1 MKLRSLI
8 AVALLVPAAALAAPT
23 AGSKSTAKPA
33 SSTAASKPAAPA
45 KTAATPTSSGSP
57 IQGLE
62 VGGFLGYETDDV
74 SGFSL
79 RVDGEIP
86 FQDLSPQVKLSW
98 VGSLGYS
105 RLTEDVPFGSFTV
118 NLVKIVPAA
127 RFTLPLNPQFSVFGD
142 AGLGLYYGSW
152 KIETNIPFFGS
163 TSISDSEFSI
173 MMRIGA
179 GAWYHVNEQLKL
191 GAMLEFDPMF
201 GDFDQN
207 TFLVQAGAM
216 FRL

>member
-1 MKLRSLI
+1 MKLRSLV
-8 AVALLVPAAALAAPT
+8 AVALLAPAAALAAP
-23 AGSKSTAKPA
+23 ASKSTAKPA
-33 SSTAASKPAAPA
+33 APAKSAAAPA
-45 KTAATPTSSGSP
+45 SSSSP
-57 IQGLE
+57 VQGLE

-74 SGFSL
+74 SGVSL
-79 RVDGEIP
+79 RLDGELP

-105 RLTEDVPFGSFTV
+105 RLSEDVPFGDFTV

-142 AGLGLYYGSW
+142 AGLGLYYASW
-152 KIETNIPFFGS
+152 EIDQNIPFFGN
-163 TSISDSEFSI
+163 TKFSDSEFSI

-179 GAWYHVNEQLKL
+179 GAWYHVNQQLKV

-201 GDFDQN
+201 GDFDQS